1 MRLIIIVVALVV
13 ALLIAFAVSG
23 IFNQEQPQPEPQ
35 VLQTAPVQPE
45 QKIEKVNIYV
55 AQRDIP
61 IGSVLSAADYDI
73 KPWPS
78 HLLPPGA
85 LLYGDAKIRLDG
97 MITATPIVK
106 NEPLLLAK
114 LRNPNDP
121 SFIAGQLKEGMRAV
135 TISVNMI
142 DSVAG
147 FVQPGDKVDV
157 MFTFDLVQNAIE
169 GSDVTS
175 TQQGSRGGDKQGNVS
190 FSEVIMPNVKVLA
203 VDQRVVAGGAQKD
216 GQPAVPSSVTLE
228 VNQRAAQK
236 LKLADKMGKL
246 SLVLRSIKDKDNFDR
261 VRPTAEQDLTRILP
275 PAYFPAL
282 FDSDAAYDFSVVD
295 LYGNTLSDIAGK
307 EKLKADGKEKE
318 NADPFV
324 DVNIY
329 RGTQLEKVEV
339 KRP

>member
-13 ALLIAFAVSG
+13 ALLVAFAVSG
-23 IFNQEQPQPEPQ
+23 IFNEEQPAPQPQ
-35 VLQTAPVQPE
+35 VLQAPPAQPE

-55 AQRDIP
+55 AQRDIS
-61 IGSVLSAADYDI
+61 IGSTLTAADYDI

-85 LLYGDAKIRLDG
+85 LVYGDKNIKLDG

-106 NEPLLLAK
+106 DEPLLLSK

-121 SFIAGQLKEGMRAV
+121 SFISGQLKEGMRAV
-135 TISVNMI
+135 TISVSMV

-147 FVQPGDKVDV
+147 FVQPGDKVDIL
-157 MFTFDLVQNAIE
+157 FTFDLAQGAIE

-175 TQQGSRGGDKQGNVS
+175 TQQSTKGAEKTGNVT

-203 VDQRVVAGGAQKD
+203 VDQRVTAGQQVE
-216 GQPAVPSSVTLE
+216 GQPVVPSSVTLE

-236 LKLADKMGKL
+236 LRLAEKMGKI

-295 LYGNTLSDIAGK
+295 LYGNTLSGVAGK
-307 EKLKADGKEKE
+307 DKSKNGDEAKKDP
-318 NADPFV
+318 DPFV

>member
-13 ALLIAFAVSG
+13 ALLVAFAVSG
-23 IFNQEQPQPEPQ
+23 IFNEEQPAPQPQ
-35 VLQTAPVQPE
+35 VLQAPPAQPE
-45 QKIEKVNIYV
+45 QVIEKVNIYV
-55 AQRDIP
+55 AQRDIS
-61 IGSVLSAADYDI
+61 IGSVLAPADYDI

-85 LLYGDAKIRLDG
+85 LVYGDPNIKLDG

-106 NEPLLLAK
+106 DEPLLLSK

-121 SFIAGQLKEGMRAV
+121 SFISGQLKEGMRAV
-135 TISVNMI
+135 TINVNMV

-147 FVQPGDKVDV
+147 FVQPGDKVDIV
-157 MFTFDLVQNAIE
+157 YAFDLSKAAIE
-169 GSDVTS
+169 GSDVSS
-175 TQQGSRGGDKQGNVS
+175 TKGSKEEKSGNVS
-190 FSEVIMPNVKVLA
+190 FAEVIMSNVKVLA
-203 VDQRVVAGGAQKD
+203 VDQRVTAGMVNAE
-216 GQPAVPSSVTLE
+216 GQPIPVPSSVTVE
-228 VNQRAAQK
+228 VNQNAAQK
-236 LKLADKMGKL
+236 LRLAEKMGDL
-246 SLVLRSIKDKDNFDR
+246 SLVLRSIKDKDNFDKA
-261 VRPTAEQDLTRILP
+261 RPTAEQDLTRILP

-295 LYGNTLSDIAGK
+295 LYGNSLSDTSSND
-307 EKLKADGKEKE
+307 KADGEAQKE
-318 NADPFV
+318 ADPFV